1 MHMGG
6 KVAGLDPVIMGCP
19 LSHAEELKPEYL
31 PPSFWVARELACLI
45 LLGVLTLVETESMGK
60 FC

>member
-1 MHMGG
+1 MNACGWEGG
-6 KVAGLDPVIMGCP
+6 RVRSCDHGLPT
-19 LSHAEELKPEYL
+19 EELKTEYL

-45 LLGVLTLVETESMGK
+45 LLGVLTPIETESMGK